1 MGFWDT
7 VSEYWHVITAA
18 AATLDIVV
26 VLAVIPWILSL
37 KRESTS
43 AIAWILLVILLP
55 FFGPLFFYLFGY
67 QSVTRPLQRK
77 KAHRARFR
85 SQTSLVP
92 SIEVDSAEPIDEPGH
107 EGLARIATSLGAT
120 PPLAGNQ
127 VTFYHSGPPAFA
139 DMFNDIRAAKH
150 HIHLEFF
157 IFHEDDLGKQVLQLL
172 AEKRNAGVQVRL
184 LTDGIGARKFRG
196 RSVVEAGCEVESF
209 LPVSLLRRRLQVNMR
224 NHRKIVVID
233 GKIAY
238 TGGLNVGDEYVGKNE
253 RFGFWRDT
261 FLRIEGPAVE
271 PLQRVFIEDWDF
283 AACKTISEEVYFP
296 KAMTPGDVVAQ
307 VIASGP
313 DQEYKSIR
321 EIYLAAI
328 MRAQERIW
336 IMTPYYV
343 PDQAI
348 RDGLA
353 MAALSG
359 RDVKLLLPKIADH
372 WTPHFAAQYY
382 FNDLLAMGVKIH
394 LYTGGFLHSKVVI
407 VDGKWASV
415 GTANLDNRSLLLN
428 FEVNCLFHTQR
439 AVAELEQAFQ
449 QDLEQ
454 SIRLTA
460 KVFDKR
466 QMTVK
471 LLENVCRLFAPVL

>member
-1 MGFWDT
+1 MGFWET
-7 VSEYWHVITAA
+7 VNDYWHIITAA
-18 AATLDIVV
+18 AAVLDGLV
-26 VLAVIPWILSL
+26 VLAVIPWILAI

-43 AIAWILLVILLP
+43 AIAWILLVILVP
-55 FFGPLFFYLFGY
+55 FIGVAFFYLFGY

-77 KAHRARFR
+77 KAHRAKFR
-85 SQTSLVP
+85 KITAVVP
-92 SIEVDSAEPIDEPGH
+92 PSDVATAKPADHPGH
-107 EGLARIATSLGAT
+107 EGLAHLATALGAT
-120 PPLAGNQ
+120 PPLVGNG
-127 VTFYHSGPPAFA
+127 VTFFHDGPSAFA
-139 DMFNDIRAAKH
+139 KMFDDIRAAQH

-157 IFHEDDLGKQVLQLL
+157 IFHEDNIGNQLL
-172 AEKRNAGVQVRL
+172 ELLAQKSREGVQVRL
-184 LTDGIGARKFRG
+184 LTDGIGARRFRG
-196 RSVVEAGCEVESF
+196 RSIIEAGCRVEKF
-209 LPVSLLRRRLQVNMR
+209 LPVSLLRRRLQVNLR
-224 NHRKIVVID
+224 NHRKVVVVD
-233 GKIAY
+233 GRVAY
-238 TGGLNVGDEYVGKNE
+238 TGGLNVGDEYMGKNH

-261 FLRIEGPAVE
+261 FLRVEGPAVE

-283 AACKTISEEVYFP
+283 AACESITTPEYFP
-296 KAMTPGDVVAQ
+296 KAKSSGDVLAQ

-321 EIYLAAI
+321 DMYLAAI
-328 MRAQERIW
+328 MRARERLW

-353 MAALSG
+353 LAALSG
-359 RDVKLLLPKIADH
+359 RDVRLLLPKIADH

-382 FNDLLAMGVKIH
+382 FGELMAMGVKIH
-394 LYTGGFLHSKVVI
+394 LYTKGFMHAKVVM

-428 FEVNCLFHTQR
+428 FEVNCLFHTKS
-439 AVAELEQAFQ
+439 AIAELETAFER
-449 QDLEQ
+449 DLED

-460 KVFDKR
+460 KVFEKR
-466 QMTVK
+466 RLAVK